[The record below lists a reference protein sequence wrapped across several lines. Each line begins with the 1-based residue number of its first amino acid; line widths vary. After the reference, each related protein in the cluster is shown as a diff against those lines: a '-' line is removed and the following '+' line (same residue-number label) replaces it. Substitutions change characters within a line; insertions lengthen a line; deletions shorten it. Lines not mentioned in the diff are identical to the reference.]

1 MIFKLFGDDKM
12 DKLTN
17 QEHEL
22 LMWVLQEVRSQDSV
36 QPLES
41 LADVCEAIDLGQA
54 PDGLERPY
62 YGMNYKHQLLFLTQ
76 YIKELEED
84 NEY

>member
-1 MIFKLFGDDKM
+1 MTE
-12 DKLTN
+12 LTN
-17 QEHEL
+17 EEREL
-22 LMWVLQEVRSQDSV
+22 LKWVLQEVKSQYSV

-41 LADVCEAIDLGQA
+41 LADVCESIDLGQA

>member
-1 MIFKLFGDDKM
+1 MTE
-12 DKLTN
+12 LTN
-17 QEHEL
+17 GEREL
-22 LMWVLQEVRSQDSV
+22 LKWVLQAVKSQISV

-62 YGMNYKHQLLFLTQ
+62 YGMSAKHQLIFLAE
-76 YIKELEED
+76 YVKELEE
-84 NEY
+84 